1 LCGCGVMLMLT
12 LISYLKDKRT
22 LFLTNIIVLWGPIQL
37 ISYMSQVLFAY
48 LFGTMNYA
56 YTSAI
61 AAGTYVIMN
70 IAFSITFE
78 SKIAKVDIE
87 YMNWRQ
93 HYKFT
98 SRLIIIFSGILSFKI
113 LRLHYSFLFGNDKFK
128 AAFDKP
134 GVF

>member
-1 LCGCGVMLMLT
+1 
-12 LISYLKDKRT
+12 
-22 LFLTNIIVLWGPIQL
+22 
-37 ISYMSQVLFAY
+37 
-48 LFGTMNYA
+48 MNYA